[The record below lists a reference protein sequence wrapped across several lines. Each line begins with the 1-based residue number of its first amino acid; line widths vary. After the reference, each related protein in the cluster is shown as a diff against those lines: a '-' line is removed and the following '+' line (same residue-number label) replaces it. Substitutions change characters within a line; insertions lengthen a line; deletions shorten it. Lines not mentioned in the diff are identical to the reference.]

1 MWKWFRKQNA
11 ESPMEAR
18 LPGQGLSRQTTR
30 GQLDLLSPTWVFIS
44 DYATSEIA
52 ALRQANDRPM
62 DADRTAAIRG
72 QIKALKKLL
81 ELKPGREAA
90 PKSTPADIF
99 AGEED
104 Y

>member
-1 MWKWFRKQNA
+1 M
-11 ESPMEAR
+11 P
-18 LPGQGLSRQTTR
+18 GLSSQTR
-30 GQLDLLSPTWVFIS
+30 GQLDLLSPTWVFIA
-44 DYATSEIA
+44 DYAHSEIA

-90 PKSTPADIF
+90 PKSTPADLF
-99 AGEED
+99 AGEEE